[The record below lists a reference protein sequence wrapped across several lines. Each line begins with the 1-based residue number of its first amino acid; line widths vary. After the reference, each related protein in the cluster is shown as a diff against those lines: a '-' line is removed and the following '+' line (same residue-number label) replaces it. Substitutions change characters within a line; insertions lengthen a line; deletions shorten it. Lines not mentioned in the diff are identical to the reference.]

1 MTSFEPSIGFPY
13 WYKGPKSIPSE
24 GLATSKHS
32 LHSVVLSS
40 LGTSKSSPGFK
51 EYMEAIFGLKPGPNY
66 ASEKSWVFLKSD
78 LICYGFS
85 CFINIDI
92 IWKKN
97 YKNDEFT

>member
-40 LGTSKSSPGFK
+40 FGTSKSSPGFK
-51 EYMEAIFGLKPGPNY
+51 EYFCILLFMDDALWPEMWKKVHVIYVQKPIKTKFSFNMFLP
-66 ASEKSWVFLKSD
+66 FLK
-78 LICYGFS
+78 LQ
-85 CFINIDI
+85 
-92 IWKKN
+92 
-97 YKNDEFT
+97 T